1 MIPWEDSRI
10 LSTVCWAN
18 ILRLYSRL
26 IIDRHGS
33 PCKGD
38 KQLNSW
44 WISKSLLRKRQLL
57 CYIGNDGIFSFSS
70 PSSQCGLVQCGTLSV
85 PLLRLQRR
93 WNRSNLWSDHIRLSS
108 CVIGEYQGVW
118 LDWLHDHSVHSLG
131 HPWLPSFLLS
141 LCLATEEKPSTV
153 CGKENI
159 FLSLPC
165 QVFGTLCMAVGSSLR
180 CLPLLFPALK
190 SSFTG
195 CCHAGK
201 HFPSSS

>member
-1 MIPWEDSRI
+1 MEANAKVTNNSTLGEFQSLSSGKDSYCVI
-10 LSTVCWAN
+10 LATMVHSPSLLPLHNVVLCSVEHFQ
-18 ILRLYSRL
+18 SRCCV
-26 IIDRHGS
+26 
-33 PCKGD
+33 CKGGEIG
-38 KQLNSW
+38 QTFGPI
-44 WISKSLLRKRQLL
+44 ISDQ
-57 CYIGNDGIFSFSS
+57 
-70 PSSQCGLVQCGTLSV
+70 V
-85 PLLRLQRR
+85 
-93 WNRSNLWSDHIRLSS
+93 WSDHIGLSS
-108 CVIGEYQGVW
+108 CVIGENQGVW
-118 LDWLHDHSVHSLG
+118 LDWLHNHSVHSLG

-141 LCLATEEKPSTV
+141 LCLVTEEKPPTV

-201 HFPSSS
+201 YSSSSS